1 MRYAIRYSEEAAVA
15 RDSLDAA
22 RRKSFERAI
31 SVLAEHP
38 EHEKS
43 LPMGENV
50 RHIRLTNDI
59 LAEYVIFSQFVM
71 ILVLNVFD
79 RQDTLVDD
87 ED

>member
-1 MRYAIRYSEEAAVA
+1 MRYAIRYSEEAAVK
-15 RDSLDAA
+15 RDSLDPA

-31 SVLAEHP
+31 DVLAEHP
-38 EHEKS
+38 LHEKS
-43 LPMGENV
+43 LAMGENV

-59 LAEYVIFSQFVM
+59 LAEYVIFQQFVM

-79 RQDTLVDD
+79 RQDTLITD

>member
-1 MRYAIRYSEEAAVA
+1 MRYAIRCSEEAAA
-15 RDSLDAA
+15 RRDALDAA
-22 RRKSFERAI
+22 RFDRAI
-31 SVLAEHP
+31 DVLAEHP

-59 LAEYVIFSQFVM
+59 LAEYAIFHQFVM

-79 RQDTLVDD
+79 RQDVLVADD
-87 ED
+87 D